1 MTLMSGAA
9 YGAELAWT
17 GLTVRVYDNA
27 NVPKGALRAALDM
40 AAQTLRPA
48 DVEVTWISCSASS
61 GGRCT
66 VPLGRGELMVRLVRS
81 ATGAAGDDESLG
93 TALVDPASG
102 TGVLATVYVDRVER
116 LAQGSDGDLG
126 MLLGRAM
133 AHEIGHLLM
142 GRSAHARHGLM
153 RPRWTRAEVTRN
165 ATADWGFDAP
175 DVRAI
180 RARGVYAVAGDLAES
195 AAFTRAGVNGIS
207 RSRAPVASNTA
218 LPIAAATTVMAV
230 SPAPLAGADG
240 WLTSTA
246 STTGVR
252 EPTANV
258 R

>member
-1 MTLMSGAA
+1 MRGFLGVMVVGLTLVSGAA
-9 YGAELAWT
+9 HEAELAWA

-27 NVPKGALRAALDM
+27 NVSKGALRAALDM

-48 DVEVTWISCSASS
+48 DVEVTWVSCSASS

-81 ATGAAGDDESLG
+81 PRNTPGADDESLG
-93 TALVDPASG
+93 TALVDPATG

-116 LAQGSDGDLG
+116 LAHGTDGDLG
-126 MLLGRAM
+126 TLLGRAM

-180 RARGVYAVAGDLAES
+180 RARRLK
-195 AAFTRAGVNGIS
+195 
-207 RSRAPVASNTA
+207 
-218 LPIAAATTVMAV
+218 M
-230 SPAPLAGADG
+230 
-240 WLTSTA
+240 
-246 STTGVR
+246 
-252 EPTANV
+252 
-258 R
+258 